1 VLPPPWV
8 LEHDKRTE
16 WPSKLSST
24 DEYVFGHI
32 DLTAN
37 NIMLDSQTLEVKTLI
52 DWEGSGYLPPKV
64 QQWKYTRFDQFGLYE
79 NMDTVDRL
87 IALIAT

>member
-1 VLPPPWV
+1 M
-8 LEHDKRTE
+8 
-16 WPSKLSST
+16 SST
-24 DEYVFGHI
+24 CEYVFSHD

-52 DWEGSGYLPPKV
+52 DWEDSGYFPPAM
-64 QQWKYTRFDQFGLYE
+64 QQWKYTRFDQFCLYE
-79 NMDTVDRL
+79 DMDTVRRY